1 MADVLDALGDPV
13 PTFRWSFSQWE
24 TYHQCPA
31 KWKFRYRMR
40 LPGLP
45 SGPAA
50 ARGTECHKRVDNYIM
65 GVDTDINRLL
75 IGDKNKTDGYF
86 PADIDRKYL
95 PVIQTFREHEN
106 GDVGAE
112 KKLGLDVDWSP
123 HPPTSPMASAI
134 GVLDAYRFTNA
145 GELYIGEWKTGQPK
159 DTHPDQRSLY
169 ALFGLKH
176 WNPKVVYV
184 TTYYLENT
192 AEPTRLK
199 ATPEAEG
206 RLIDKWSARIDQMR
220 GDSMGSPRPG
230 FYCRW
235 CDYSKV
241 KGGPCE
247 FGR

>member
-1 MADVLDALGDPV
+1 
-13 PTFRWSFSQWE
+13 
-24 TYHQCPA
+24 
-31 KWKFRYRMR
+31 
-40 LPGLP
+40 
-45 SGPAA
+45 
-50 ARGTECHKRVDNYIM
+50 
-65 GVDTDINRLL
+65 
-75 IGDKNKTDGYF
+75 
-86 PADIDRKYL
+86 
-95 PVIQTFREHEN
+95 VIQTFREHEN

-134 GVLDAYRFTNA
+134 CVLDAYRFTNA